1 MFNVVVDSEQT
12 GKLLL
17 EKGGLQRRITIIPL
31 NKIQASGVPG
41 KAQAAA
47 TKLVDY
53 LHLKFLPICRAQFAP
68 NDNFLYLLV
77 YHDNLVGL
85 LKSKNL
91 VTNCEITYQLLQK
104 AESFG

>member
-31 NKIQASGVPG
+31 NKIQASGVPER
-41 KAQAAA
+41 AQAAA

-53 LHLKFLPICRAQFAP
+53 LHLNFLSICRAHIAP
-68 NDNFLYLLV
+68 NIN
-77 YHDNLVGL
+77 
-85 LKSKNL
+85 
-91 VTNCEITYQLLQK
+91 
-104 AESFG
+104 

>member
-41 KAQAAA
+41 RAQAAA

-53 LHLKFLPICRAQFAP
+53 LHLKFMSICRAQFAS
-68 NDNFLYLLV
+68 NDNFLYVLV
-77 YHDNLVGL
+77 YYDVLFGLVQTTSL
-85 LKSKNL
+85 F
-91 VTNCEITYQLLQK
+91 TNCKIT
-104 AESFG
+104 